1 MSSSRNMAL
10 GRVSKPLRNKRK
22 RRRPLFPKTMGHLQ
36 PHPISKDTFFRRDW
50 PKKCKIW
57 GDCLRCCKILV
68 IVETPMQPDRWR
80 TVKTCGK
87 EKNKE
92 GETQPSPFR
101 VFVSGWKKFD
111 FTSSKR
117 YQTRWLVPSVRR
129 RQVNKQKE
137 YASGKLMHTAQV

>member
-1 MSSSRNMAL
+1 MAL
-10 GRVSKPLRNKRK
+10 GRVSKSLRNKGK
-22 RRRPLFPKTMGHLQ
+22 QRRALFPKTMGHFRQ
-36 PHPISKDTFFRRDW
+36 HPISKDTFFGVTG
-50 PKKCKIW
+50 PKMQDL
-57 GDCLRCCKILV
+57 GRLPRCRKSLV
-68 IVETPMQPDRWR
+68 IAEMPMQPDRWR

-129 RQVNKQKE
+129 RQVNKQKK
-137 YASGKLMHTAQV
+137 YTNGKLMRTAQV